1 MTSPEKHSPGTES
14 IDVATYAAGGPAFM
28 AGLEGALLVDRGCL
42 VVGGE
47 QGHRGLV
54 VFRAEDVDWDGDT
67 LTYMGQLYR
76 LGDRID
82 LMGGFMTLRR
92 LKGLHL
98 PEEWADTA
106 EAFVV
111 APAGP

>member
-1 MTSPEKHSPGTES
+1 VTSPRQNTGNES
-14 IDVATYAAGGPAFM
+14 IDVATYATGAPAFM
-28 AGLEGALLVDRGCL
+28 AELKGALLVDRGCL
-42 VVGGE
+42 VVGRE

-54 VFRAEDVDWDGDT
+54 VFRAEDVDWDGKT
-67 LTYMGQLYR
+67 LSYRGQRYR

-92 LKGLHL
+92 LTGLHL
-98 PEEWADTA
+98 PEEWTDTP
-106 EAFVV
+106 EAFVI